1 MTVTTR
7 VEQCSANLLV
17 AWPMRAGRLGTSG
30 GSRHAT
36 KGAKSLGRPANDGRE
51 NDLASD
57 KEHSFARPGLTVV
70 GVHRKRRPIPSLNPA
85 HLHPLAAALAAAAL
99 TFTLSGAG
107 QKSVRVEKILL
118 AEQDLGD
125 GMSPA
130 KNSCGWGPACS
141 EQTKAADGGI
151 TLGERRIM
159 GTRHEEKP
167 CGVACSLPPARA
179 RAGRPERRWPARRAY
194 RRNARRLGYPESS
207 SLTPALNRK
216 TKTLP

>member
-17 AWPMRAGRLGTSG
+17 AWPMRAGRLGTPG

-51 NDLASD
+51 NDWASD

-85 HLHPLAAALAAAAL
+85 YLHPLAAALAAAAF

-107 QKSVRVEKILL
+107 KKSVRVEKILL

-159 GTRHEEKP
+159 GTRHQEKP
-167 CGVACSLPPARA
+167 CVVACSQPRAHALTLADLSGDGPPAV
-179 RAGRPERRWPARRAY
+179 
-194 RRNARRLGYPESS
+194 
-207 SLTPALNRK
+207 LTAAMRGVLVALNPRRS
-216 TKTLP
+216 PQP

>member
-1 MTVTTR
+1 
-7 VEQCSANLLV
+7 
-17 AWPMRAGRLGTSG
+17 MRAGRLGTSG

-85 HLHPLAAALAAAAL
+85 YLHPLAAALAAAAF

-107 QKSVRVEKILL
+107 KKSVRVEKILL

-130 KNSCGWGPACS
+130 KNSCGWGPAYC
-141 EQTKAADGGI
+141 EQTKAAAVGI
-151 TLGERRIM
+151 TLAERRSM
-159 GTRHEEKP
+159 GTRDEKKP
-167 CGVACSLPPARA
+167 CGVACSQPHAHALALADLSGDGPPAVLTAAMR
-179 RAGRPERRWPARRAY
+179 GVLVTLNPRRSPQ
-194 RRNARRLGYPESS
+194 P
-207 SLTPALNRK
+207 
-216 TKTLP
+216 

>member
-1 MTVTTR
+1 
-7 VEQCSANLLV
+7 
-17 AWPMRAGRLGTSG
+17 MRAGRLGTSG

-85 HLHPLAAALAAAAL
+85 HLHPLAAAWAAAAL

-107 QKSVRVEKILL
+107 KKSVRVEKILL

-130 KNSCGWGPACS
+130 KNSCGWGPACC
-141 EQTKAADGGI
+141 EQTKVAAVGI
-151 TLGERRIM
+151 TLAERRSM
-159 GTRHEEKP
+159 GTRDEKKP
-167 CGVACSLPPARA
+167 CGVACSQPHAHALALA
-179 RAGRPERRWPARRAY
+179 DLNGDGTSDVLTAAK
-194 RRNARRLGYPESS
+194 LG
-207 SLTPALNRK
+207 AFVFLNRRHS
-216 TKTLP
+216 PQP